1 MGSAATIK
9 FKYECCD
16 EILLTIRKE
25 MLIIIPFITAQK
37 CLKRDTMDQLTS
49 FTILWNHVE
58 VKLLETF
65 SSLEKEAVS

>member
-1 MGSAATIK
+1 MQYTIS
-9 FKYECCD
+9 FSVS
-16 EILLTIRKE
+16 LNWF
-25 MLIIIPFITAQK
+25 PFITAQK

-49 FTILWNHVE
+49 FTILWNHAE